1 MRRTARLLAIAVAS
15 LSAVG
20 TTAAAATAA
29 PTIVLADET
38 VTYEANDVPG
48 RFVLTKKRVNL
59 SPTKRWVMRI
69 TLYSDP
75 QRDGSL
81 ERIRSFNVDY
91 AKKGFRLLSF
101 HVEPQHNQGRVD
113 MTWKRVGTKKVRDA
127 HFIGRDDRFFRF
139 DPEAP

>member
-1 MRRTARLLAIAVAS
+1 MHRTARLLTIAVAA
-15 LSAVG
+15 LSALG
-20 TTAAAATAA
+20 TGAAAATAA

-38 VTYEANDVPG
+38 VTYEANNVPG

-75 QRDGSL
+75 QRDGTL
-81 ERIRSFNVDY
+81 EKIKTFNVDY
-91 AKKGFRLLSF
+91 AKKGFKLLSF
-101 HVEPQHNQGRVD
+101 DVEPQHNQGRVD
-113 MTWKRVGTKKVRDA
+113 MTWKRTGTAKVRDA

-139 DPEAP
+139 DPDAP